1 MYKIVFTVRNT
12 LTGEVRNYG
21 NAERYRSGG
30 KAAKEARRMIN
41 FVTCNGRYRD
51 DNEYTASVIK
61 VKK

>member
-1 MYKIVFTVRNT
+1 MYKIVFTVRNM
-12 LTGEVRNYG
+12 LTGEIRNYG

-30 KAAKEARRMIN
+30 KAAKEARLMIN

-51 DNEYTASVIK
+51 ENEYTATVFK